1 MTGKPYRLP
10 TEQEWERAAR
20 GIKGR
25 EYAWGDEFDKDSL
38 NNQDFWGKFDFDV
51 MSTTVV
57 GQFKDGNTP
66 DGISGLSGNVWEW
79 TASWYET
86 EQTSRVLRGG
96 SWLNTRRNV
105 RCANRLGLVP
115 VYFNLNVGF
124 RLVSPG
130 S

>member
-25 EYAWGDEFDKDSL
+25 EYAWGDKFDKDRL

-57 GQFKDGNTP
+57 GQFKDGNTR
-66 DGISGLSGNVWEW
+66 DGISDLSGNVWEW

-96 SWLNTRRNV
+96 SWTGN
-105 RCANRLGLVP
+105 C
-115 VYFNLNVGF
+115 
-124 RLVSPG
+124 
-130 S
+130 